1 MNTNLNANE
10 KQYIFYIL
18 FGFFSCMP
26 LISIKGYTIFIW
38 LSGVFII
45 MSIIEGIMKDD
56 FGKYRSYCNWYLVI
70 VIFSIISAVIC
81 LTSSMV
87 EKWKVNQLKNM
98 VLVIIYYLIFI
109 MFASDSTS
117 KKAIY
122 FLKGL
127 YYSAIFQVLW
137 GIMQLLF
144 YKKGLLLNDIVFI
157 DILHMANESVTQI
170 KDTGIALSGLCWNA
184 ANMAA
189 LTVFGYIYTKKNYI
203 KILFVIFSIICGNR
217 TVLIGIVIAVML
229 EILWNFL
236 IDNLKIRYG
245 WLVTLTIF
253 GFLVAIFIV
262 FNSDIRN
269 ALLNKAQ
276 SIVNIFS
283 LSTIKTQGSASIH
296 SRYLT
301 SVLQLLKRSSIEHCL
316 FGYGLGNSGYP
327 FTEYLGQWNWLDLDA
342 WVVECQHIDW
352 LWSTGIVGFVL
363 NLSWLVFYMYKGGKS
378 GYGKKMMLFLA
389 VVLIQGFFYNIIF
402 NWCLI
407 AIMCIIVVFENKG
420 QLYQPQSSAYRNS

>member
-1 MNTNLNANE
+1 MNTNLNVNE
-10 KQYIFYIL
+10 KKYIFYIL

-56 FGKYRSYCNWYLVI
+56 FGKYRSYCNWYLLI

-87 EKWKVNQLKNM
+87 EKWKVNQLKNL
-98 VLVIIYYLIFI
+98 VLVIIYYLIFVI
-109 MFASDSTS
+109 FASDNTS

-137 GIMQLLF
+137 GGMQLLF

-203 KILFVIFSIICGNR
+203 KIMFIIFSIICGNR
-217 TVLIGIVIAVML
+217 TVLIGILIAV
-229 EILWNFL
+229 IL
-236 IDNLKIRYG
+236 
-245 WLVTLTIF
+245 
-253 GFLVAIFIV
+253 
-262 FNSDIRN
+262 
-269 ALLNKAQ
+269 
-276 SIVNIFS
+276 
-283 LSTIKTQGSASIH
+283 
-296 SRYLT
+296 
-301 SVLQLLKRSSIEHCL
+301 
-316 FGYGLGNSGYP
+316 
-327 FTEYLGQWNWLDLDA
+327 
-342 WVVECQHIDW
+342 
-352 LWSTGIVGFVL
+352 
-363 NLSWLVFYMYKGGKS
+363 
-378 GYGKKMMLFLA
+378 
-389 VVLIQGFFYNIIF
+389 
-402 NWCLI
+402 
-407 AIMCIIVVFENKG
+407 
-420 QLYQPQSSAYRNS
+420 

>member
-45 MSIIEGIMKDD
+45 ISIIEGIMKDD

-98 VLVIIYYLIFI
+98 ALVIIYYLIFI
-109 MFASDSTS
+109 IFASDNTS

-203 KILFVIFSIICGNR
+203 KIMFVIFSIICGNR
-217 TVLIGIVIAVML
+217 TVLIGVVIAVML

-253 GFLVAIFIV
+253 GFLVAMFIV

-301 SVLQLLKRSSIEHCL
+301 SVPQLLKRSLIEHCL

-407 AIMCIIVVFENKG
+407 AIMCIIVVFENKR

>member
-1 MNTNLNANE
+1 MNTNLNVNE
-10 KQYIFYIL
+10 KKYIFYIL

-56 FGKYRSYCNWYLVI
+56 FGKYRSYCNWYLLI

-87 EKWKVNQLKNM
+87 EKWKVNQLKNL
-98 VLVIIYYLIFI
+98 VLVIIYYLIFVI
-109 MFASDSTS
+109 FASDNTS

-137 GIMQLLF
+137 GGMQLLF

-189 LTVFGYIYTKKNYI
+189 LTVLGYIYTKKNYI
-203 KILFVIFSIICGNR
+203 KIMFIIFSIICGNR

-236 IDNLKIRYG
+236 IDNLKIRYE
-245 WLVTLTIF
+245 WLVTLTVF
-253 GFLVAIFIV
+253 GLLVAIFMV

-301 SVLQLLKRSSIEHCL
+301 SVPQLLKRSSIEHCL

-378 GYGKKMMLFLA
+378 GHGKKMMLFLA

-407 AIMCIIVVFENKG
+407 AIMCIIVVFENKR
-420 QLYQPQSSAYRNS
+420 QLYQPLSSAYTNS